1 MEGIRGRS
9 APAAR
14 RRSPIMR
21 LLGFSGGYGKFTIVG
36 CVLSGVNALCSIAT
50 LVCVWFVLRDL
61 IAAAPDWSAVPGVA
75 GYGVAALAFALAGLA
90 IYFAALMCT
99 HIAAFRTATNMRAA
113 ALEHLSRA
121 PLGYFDTHATG
132 ELRRVIEGA
141 TGLTEGVLAHRF
153 PDFVGALA
161 APVAYLVVMFAID
174 WVMGLLCLVPI
185 IVSAACMLWMM
196 AGGGDDENTSMMTFM
211 KNYQDTLDRMNKGAV
226 EYVRGIPVV
235 KVFQQT
241 VRSFSTFRESIR
253 AYREFASAYVRLCTP
268 PQVAQLVAINGTFA
282 MLVPAGIL
290 IARNTGDFPAFLSDF
305 LFYVVFSALTT
316 MMMTKVMYA
325 SQALTEAQDAVMR
338 IERILDA
345 PVMADADPV
354 QAAVPADDSIEF
366 DHVTFSYPGA
376 DAPALSDVNLR
387 VPAGATVALVGPSG
401 GGKTTAASLVPRFWD
416 PCEGAVRIG
425 GVDVRNI
432 PLSDLMDRVAFVFQ
446 NDRLFKRSLADNIR
460 AARPDATQ
468 SEVEAAARAAQCDD
482 IIAKFPD
489 GLDTVVG
496 ARGVYLSGGERQ
508 RIALARA
515 ILKDA
520 PIVVLDEA
528 TAFADPENE
537 ALIQKALATLARGKT
552 VLMIAHRLTTVMDAD
567 AICVLDEGRVAE
579 QGTHA
584 ELAKAGGLYARM
596 WDDYRTSV
604 SWRIA
609 GKGADHVA

>member
-211 KNYQDTLDRMNKGAV
+211 KNYQDALDRMNKGAV

-366 DHVTFSYPGA
+366 DHVTFSLPRRRRSGA
-376 DAPALSDVNLR
+376 FGREP
-387 VPAGATVALVGPSG
+387 
-401 GGKTTAASLVPRFWD
+401 
-416 PCEGAVRIG
+416 
-425 GVDVRNI
+425 
-432 PLSDLMDRVAFVFQ
+432 
-446 NDRLFKRSLADNIR
+446 
-460 AARPDATQ
+460 
-468 SEVEAAARAAQCDD
+468 ARA
-482 IIAKFPD
+482 
-489 GLDTVVG
+489 GRRHRG
-496 ARGVYLSGGERQ
+496 ARRTER
-508 RIALARA
+508 
-515 ILKDA
+515 
-520 PIVVLDEA
+520 
-528 TAFADPENE
+528 
-537 ALIQKALATLARGKT
+537 
-552 VLMIAHRLTTVMDAD
+552 
-567 AICVLDEGRVAE
+567 GR
-579 QGTHA
+579 QDNG
-584 ELAKAGGLYARM
+584 
-596 WDDYRTSV
+596 S
-604 SWRIA
+604 
-609 GKGADHVA
+609 

>member
-14 RRSPIMR
+14 RCSPIMR

-211 KNYQDTLDRMNKGAV
+211 KNYQDALDRMNKGAV

>member
-1 MEGIRGRS
+1 MSR
-9 APAAR
+9 PQN
-14 RRSPIMR
+14 PIVR
-21 LLGFSGGYGKFTIVG
+21 LLEFAGPHKRLTIAG
-36 CVLSGVNALCSIAT
+36 CALSALNAVLAIAM
-50 LVCVWFVLRDL
+50 LVCVWFVVRDL
-61 IAAAPDWSAVPGVA
+61 VAVAPAWGEARQAPV
-75 GYGVAALAFALAGLA
+75 YGAWALAFALAGLVV
-90 IYFAALMCT
+90 YFAALMCT
-99 HIAAFRTATNMRAA
+99 HLAAFRTATNMRAA

-211 KNYQDTLDRMNKGAV
+211 KNYQDALDRMNKGAV